1 MLSRIPAGPQR
12 QFEAPEQVTLADIL
26 SSSNRSGDRAASA
39 SVAMVVAE
47 RVQDLAPWLAG
58 ECRAAGIDRA
68 KEVALAFGPGA
79 GTDFEE
85 LVVQTAR
92 GRGEPAILGGR
103 LSGSRGVAGAIAG
116 LHRQTVDIDAVAP
129 RLRTVRLPAALA
141 SAGAVVGA
149 VDVRP
154 LPGPRPPIV
163 IGMWARFAGPMQR
176 LGARITPQREGILAE
191 IDFAIRPALLIVLD
205 RRLDDTLVAI
215 AGADPVAVEL
225 VTLALRR
232 VQRDSRLDQPGPWED
247 PLVQRATELGLG
259 IDQPSQLLVELRTT
273 GDIVPDRMAFE
284 RALAGIGVPPEQF
297 FLIDKA

>member
-1 MLSRIPAGPQR
+1 MLSRIAGPQR
-12 QFEAPEQVTLADIL
+12 QPEAPEEVIVVDIL
-26 SSSNRSGDRAASA
+26 ASSNRQGDRAATA
-39 SVAMVVAE
+39 SIAVAVARRLE
-47 RVQDLAPWLAG
+47 GLAPWLAG

-68 KEVALAFGPGA
+68 NGVALVFGPGA
-79 GTDFEE
+79 GMDFVE

-92 GRGEPAILGGR
+92 GRGKPAILGAR
-103 LSGSRGVAGAIAG
+103 LSGSRDMAGAIAG

-141 SAGAVVGA
+141 SAGAVVSA
-149 VDVRP
+149 VDARP
-154 LPGPRPPIV
+154 LPGSRPPIV

-176 LGARITPQREGILAE
+176 LGARFTPHREGILAE
-191 IDFAIRPALLIVLD
+191 IDLAVRPSLLIVLD
-205 RRLDDTLVAI
+205 QYLDDTLVAI
-215 AGADPVAVEL
+215 AGSDPIAVEL

-232 VQRDSRLDQPGPWED
+232 IQCDSRLDQPGPWED

-259 IDQPSQLLVELRTT
+259 IDQPSRLMVELRAT
-273 GDIVPDRMAFE
+273 GAIVPDPMAFE